1 MLKPQAN
8 KTLRQAKMPSI
19 IASVINAAGEW
30 LVKLLPLILSYRKG
44 KQDAELS
51 ILKTAN
57 TVIKKQ
63 NEIAS
68 EPCLSRAELMRR
80 LHDGEL

>member
-1 MLKPQAN
+1 ML
-8 KTLRQAKMPSI
+8 SI
-19 IASVINAAGEW
+19 IASVISTTGEW
-30 LVKLLPLILSYRKG
+30 LTKLLPFILSYKKG
-44 KQDAELS
+44 KQDAEISL
-51 ILKTAN
+51 LKTTN

-80 LHDGEL
+80 MHDGEL

>member
-1 MLKPQAN
+1 ML
-8 KTLRQAKMPSI
+8 SI
-19 IASVINAAGEW
+19 IASVISTAGVW
-30 LVKLLPLILSYRKG
+30 LTKLLPFVLSYKKG
-44 KQDAELS
+44 KQDAEIS

-80 LHDGEL
+80 MHDGEL